1 MNIITWIVVG
11 LIAGVIAKLL
21 MPGDDPG
28 GWIITILLGIAGAVV
43 GGWVMSALGFGGITG
58 FNIWTILVAVVGA
71 VILLA
76 IYYLIRGGTRST
88 GHAV

>member
-1 MNIITWIVVG
+1 MGIITWIVIG

-21 MPGDDPG
+21 MPGNDAG

-43 GGWVMSALGFGGITG
+43 GGYIMSALGFGGISG
-58 FNIWTILVAVVGA
+58 FNIYSIIVAIIGAVV
-71 VILLA
+71 LLA
-76 IYYLIRGGTRST
+76 IYYLIRGGTRTT